1 MKRRQIQKTKPRPMA
16 MELFA
21 RDSISSSECEGG
33 QREIL
38 CAHSSNNDDKTGG
51 YQEKKDADKKLVGLL
66 GSYAQ
71 ASERASRGNATVS
84 EVE

>member
-1 MKRRQIQKTKPRPMA
+1 MA

-51 YQEKKDADKKLVGLL
+51 ITKRKTQTRSSLVCLDRMLKPLNGRVV
-66 GSYAQ
+66 GMQ
-71 ASERASRGNATVS
+71 R
-84 EVE
+84 